1 MATALPLDAVNMML
15 RARGSDWSR
24 SRANWTLRLFLS
36 NTVIDGNADNTTN
49 TGIFCVQV
57 AMKITGKWE
66 IVGER
71 DDDQED
77 VITIAC
83 N

>member
-1 MATALPLDAVNMML
+1 
-15 RARGSDWSR
+15 
-24 SRANWTLRLFLS
+24 
-36 NTVIDGNADNTTN
+36 VIDGNADNTTN